1 MGPLRNAYLDALG
14 IDRWVPRN
22 APPEIPSVPESA
34 PAAPMVA
41 AATSRAPAPAS
52 ALAPFVH
59 SHPPN
64 PAEFEKYYL
73 GVHMPLVAAIKGS
86 RKMEAAKCLPQADG
100 SPPAFYRVF
109 EMWFDSPEHMAA
121 VFATPE
127 GVKVRADVPNFTAG
141 TTVTRLVCK
150 LD

>member
-1 MGPLRNAYLDALG
+1 M
-14 IDRWVPRN
+14 DRRTSLSMLV
-22 APPEIPSVPESA
+22 VGL
-34 PAAPMVA
+34 A
-41 AATSRAPAPAS
+41 AAGTSTATAPQDS
-52 ALAPFVH
+52 VGIKFMVLYG
-59 SHPPN
+59 HPPN

-73 GVHMPLVAAIKGS
+73 DVHMKLVAAMKGA
-86 RKMEAAKCLPQADG
+86 RRMEAAKCLPQADG

-109 EMWFDSPEHMAA
+109 EAWFDSPEHMAA

-127 GVKVRADVPNFTAG
+127 GVKARADVPNFTAG

>member
-1 MGPLRNAYLDALG
+1 M
-14 IDRWVPRN
+14 DRRTSLSMLAAGLAV
-22 APPEIPSVPESA
+22 AGSSSA
-34 PAAPMVA
+34 AAPQ
-41 AATSRAPAPAS
+41 TSGGIRFTV
-52 ALAPFVH
+52 LYG
-59 SHPPN
+59 HPPK
-64 PAEFEKYYL
+64 PEEFEKYYL
-73 GVHMPLVAAIKGS
+73 EVHMPLVATLKGV
-86 RKMEAAKCLPQADG
+86 RRMEAGKCLPQADG

-109 EMWFDSPEHMAA
+109 EAWFDSPEHMAA

>member
-1 MGPLRNAYLDALG
+1 M
-14 IDRWVPRN
+14 DRRTSLSLLT
-22 APPEIPSVPESA
+22 IGL
-34 PAAPMVA
+34 A
-41 AATSRAPAPAS
+41 AAGTSARAAEPPAGGIKFMV
-52 ALAPFVH
+52 LYG
-59 SHPPN
+59 HPPK

-73 GVHMPLVAAIKGS
+73 GTHMPLVAAIKGA

-127 GVKVRADVPNFTAG
+127 GVKVRADAPNFAEG
-141 TTVTRLVCK
+141 TTVTRLVSK

>member
-1 MGPLRNAYLDALG
+1 MDRRTAISMLALG
-14 IDRWVPRN
+14 VASERISAAD
-22 APPEIPSVPESA
+22 APQSTGGIKF
-34 PAAPMVA
+34 MV
-41 AATSRAPAPAS
+41 
-52 ALAPFVH
+52 LYG
-59 SHPPN
+59 HPPN

-73 GVHMPLVAAIKGS
+73 ATHMPLVAAIKGA

-100 SPPAFYRVF
+100 SAPAFYRIF

-127 GVKVRADVPNFTAG
+127 GVKVRADLPNFTAG
-141 TTVTRLVCK
+141 TTVTRVVSK

>member
-1 MGPLRNAYLDALG
+1 MDRRTAISLLALG
-14 IDRWVPRN
+14 LATEVTSAAE
-22 APPEIPSVPESA
+22 APQSSGGIKF
-34 PAAPMVA
+34 MV
-41 AATSRAPAPAS
+41 
-52 ALAPFVH
+52 LYG
-59 SHPPN
+59 HPPN

-86 RKMEAAKCLPQADG
+86 RRMEAAKCLPQADG

-109 EMWFDSPEHMAA
+109 EMWFDSPEQMAA

-127 GVKVRADVPNFTAG
+127 GTKVRADVANFTAG
-141 TTVTRLVCK
+141 TTVTRLVSK

>member
-1 MGPLRNAYLDALG
+1 MDRRTAISMVALG
-14 IDRWVPRN
+14 LAAESIN
-22 APPEIPSVPESA
+22 AAE
-34 PAAPMVA
+34 PARSTGGIKFMV
-41 AATSRAPAPAS
+41 
-52 ALAPFVH
+52 LYG
-59 SHPPN
+59 HPPN

-73 GVHMPLVAAIKGS
+73 GVHMPLVAAIKGA

-109 EMWFDSPEHMAA
+109 EMWFDSPEHMAT

-141 TTVTRLVCK
+141 TTVTRLVSK

>member
-1 MGPLRNAYLDALG
+1 MDRRSAISMFAL
-14 IDRWVPRN
+14 
-22 APPEIPSVPESA
+22 SL
-34 PAAPMVA
+34 AAE
-41 AATSRAPAPAS
+41 RAS
-52 ALAPFVH
+52 AGEAPQSTGGIKFMVLYG
-59 SHPPN
+59 HPPS

-73 GVHMPLVAAIKGS
+73 GVHMPLVAAIKGA

-141 TTVTRLVCK
+141 TTVTRLVSK